1 MIVFKPYYTKDEA
14 RELVF
19 GKAVSS
25 TAFYTMIRRGDI
37 PKINYG
43 RQVYVPG
50 WWVKEQMEKGL
61 RKKEKEN
68 E

>member
-1 MIVFKPYYTKDEA
+1 MIFKPYYTKDEA

-25 TAFYTMIRRGDI
+25 TAFSAMMNRGSI
-37 PKINYG
+37 PKLKYG
-43 RQVYVPG
+43 KFAYVPG
-50 WWVKEQMEKGL
+50 WWVQEQMEKGL
-61 RKKEKEN
+61 RKPVEVN